1 MKNIFLCI
9 SFLVSCITRK
19 EMNVGLLGYL
29 AKKEDILK
37 NTVLINVFNINI
49 KQNKKLH
56 LPKDCLSINSKKKKQ
71 IELNI
76 SKNVPNNKPQKYTLQ
91 PFNKTFQV
99 ILNYQ
104 YLSSSTNLH

>member
-37 NTVLINVFNINI
+37 NTVLI
-49 KQNKKLH
+49 K
-56 LPKDCLSINSKKKKQ
+56 S
-71 IELNI
+71 
-76 SKNVPNNKPQKYTLQ
+76 LQ
-91 PFNKTFQV
+91 
-99 ILNYQ
+99 YQ
-104 YLSSSTNLH
+104 YQTKQKTTPTKRLSFY